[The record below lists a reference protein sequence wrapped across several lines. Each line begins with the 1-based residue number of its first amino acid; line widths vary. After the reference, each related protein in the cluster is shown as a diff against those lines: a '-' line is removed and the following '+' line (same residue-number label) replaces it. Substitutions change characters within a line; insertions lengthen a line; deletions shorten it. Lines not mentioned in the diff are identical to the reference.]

1 MGGASPAE
9 AKEIVREWIEPVA
22 RIGYASKGVIYLL
35 VGFLAVLAALNLG
48 GSIAGPKE
56 ALARLE
62 PKAFGKV
69 MLTLVC
75 AGLACYSIWRLVQ
88 SFYDPDHKGASAK
101 GLLIRSGFAISGIV
115 HALLAKG
122 VADIVMG
129 KGSNGGTE
137 ESMTAKLMSQPFG
150 IWLVGLVGVVLG
162 GIAVFHIA
170 RGVTGRFR
178 KRLELATQKEK
189 VRTVICRTC
198 QFGLISRGI
207 TFLIVAWFFI
217 RAAMHYEPG
226 EAGGLREALGFVV
239 SQTYGRWLLV
249 ILGLGMVAYGIY
261 AFVEAKYRRIHV

>member
-1 MGGASPAE
+1 
-9 AKEIVREWIEPVA
+9 
-22 RIGYASKGVIYLL
+22 
-35 VGFLAVLAALNLG
+35 
-48 GSIAGPKE
+48 
-56 ALARLE
+56 
-62 PKAFGKV
+62 
-69 MLTLVC
+69 
-75 AGLACYSIWRLVQ
+75 
-88 SFYDPDHKGASAK
+88 
-101 GLLIRSGFAISGIV
+101 
-115 HALLAKG
+115 
-122 VADIVMG
+122 
-129 KGSNGGTE
+129 
-137 ESMTAKLMSQPFG
+137 MTAKLMSQPFG
-150 IWLVGLVGVVLG
+150 IWIVGLVGVVLG

-170 RGVTGRFR
+170 RGITGRFR
-178 KRLELATQKEK
+178 KRLDLTAQKEK